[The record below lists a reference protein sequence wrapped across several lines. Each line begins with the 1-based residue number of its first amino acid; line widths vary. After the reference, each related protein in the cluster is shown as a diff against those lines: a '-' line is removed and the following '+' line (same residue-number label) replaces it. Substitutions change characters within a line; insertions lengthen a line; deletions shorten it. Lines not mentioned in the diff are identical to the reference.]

1 MDNKEIKKYSTSLVN
16 REMHIETTMRYNKHT
31 TKWLILET
39 IIVRDWQYQVLAKN
53 VDQLAVSHLVA
64 GSVNWCKVFGT
75 LKIFRTTEH
84 TQMQWSSIFTSGL
97 PTQQNWHFVCVC
109 RALLI
114 RAPIGNNLNVQ
125 SNRRNE
131 LSYICKL

>member
-31 TKWLILET
+31 TKWLILVT

-53 VDQLAVSHLVA
+53 VDQLAVSHLFV

-75 LKIFRTTEH
+75 LKIFSTTEH
-84 TQMQWSSIFTSGL
+84 THMQWSSIFTSVL
-97 PTQQNWHFVCVC
+97 PTQQNWHFVCVY
-109 RALLI
+109 RALFI
-114 RAPIGNNLNVQ
+114 RAPVGNNLNVQ
-125 SNRRNE
+125 SNRRNK
-131 LSYICKL
+131 LSYSCKL